1 LIPGLVNRFETIPY
15 NNLPAL
21 EAKLKDPNV
30 CAFMLEPIQ
39 GEAGV
44 VVPDEGYLR
53 EVRKL
58 CTKYNVLWMAD
69 EVTAQ
74 NRFQETEVII
84 LRHP

>member
-1 LIPGLVNRFETIPY
+1 
-15 NNLPAL
+15 
-21 EAKLKDPNV
+21 
-30 CAFMLEPIQ
+30 MLEPIQ